1 MVEKKYRLNREGDH
15 FKVTEQ
21 ATAVGEEYSTK
32 KKNYSFIFSSI
43 KAIFGF
49 LFSAVRIL
57 FSIIKIALLFW
68 IATPVLFMS
77 VLFNWIKLSILFAI
91 FWFIVYDV
99 YDTFILNHTALG
111 IQPFNG
117 TIVLIIMG
125 LGLIATLIVTF
136 AEMKE

>member
-1 MVEKKYRLNREGDH
+1 
-15 FKVTEQ
+15 
-21 ATAVGEEYSTK
+21 
-32 KKNYSFIFSSI
+32 
-43 KAIFGF
+43 
-49 LFSAVRIL
+49 
-57 FSIIKIALLFW
+57 
-68 IATPVLFMS
+68 MS

-125 LGLIATLIVTF
+125 LGLIASLIVTF

>member
-1 MVEKKYRLNREGDH
+1 M
-15 FKVTEQ
+15 
-21 ATAVGEEYSTK
+21 EY
-32 KKNYSFIFSSI
+32 
-43 KAIFGF
+43 
-49 LFSAVRIL
+49 
-57 FSIIKIALLFW
+57 
-68 IATPVLFMS
+68 
-77 VLFNWIKLSILFAI
+77 FAI

-125 LGLIATLIVTF
+125 LGLIASLIVTF